1 MRTEAE
7 RNDDWAQH
15 PDATALA
22 RQELP
27 SYCLRQRWYP
37 AKDAGRPEFTLQTLL
52 PLEGE
57 GSVALAIWRVTAK
70 GRDPF
75 QLFIP
80 LAVVS
85 PKEATDD
92 LPVIGGLPDGR
103 LIMDAMERDDIVR
116 QLVQLMLQGPAAKM
130 PGISTGRTDQIASL
144 RDLPESQW
152 TIKRSRAEQSNTSI
166 RIADRGI
173 LKVIRK
179 IAPGI
184 HPELDM
190 GRFLTEVARFRA
202 TPALLGWLNVGG
214 ATVAILQQFIPNSGD
229 GWTWIRSRLQGGDAD
244 REQARRW
251 LGTLGR
257 RTAELHQALDTTHAD
272 PAFCAETAGE
282 KDWARWGQDLAEMA
296 QRVRDALAANASTL
310 DPETRGLADKYAEV
324 SDRLDPWL
332 RSIRANPPVWRKTR
346 HHGDFHLGQVLVAGD
361 DAVIVDFEGEPLRSL
376 EERRA
381 KHVPLRDVAGL
392 LRSINYASEMTRR
405 GLSSDLSVEQR
416 SREAERLEEWAT
428 NASQEFLES
437 YLQCLGEM
445 SAEALDQ
452 DAARRMVQ
460 FFVIEKALYEVL
472 YELANRPTWTSI
484 PLKSVVAQLTTLRSA
499 CADSGGTGAR
509 SRH

>member
-7 RNDDWAQH
+7 RKDDWARH
-15 PDATALA
+15 PEATALA

-37 AKDAGRPEFTLQTLL
+37 AKDAGRPEFSLQTLL
-52 PLEGE
+52 PLEGD
-57 GSVALAIWRVTAK
+57 GTVALAIWHVTAK
-70 GRDPF
+70 GRDAF
-75 QLFIP
+75 ELFIP
-80 LAVVS
+80 LAVIS

-92 LPVIGGLPDGR
+92 LPVIGRLPDGR
-103 LIMDAMERDDIVR
+103 PIMDAVEHDDVVR
-116 QLVQLMLQGPAAKM
+116 QLVQLMLQGPAANM
-130 PGISTGRTDQIASL
+130 PGISTGRTDQVAAL

-184 HPELDM
+184 HPELEM

-202 TPALLGWLNVGG
+202 TPALLGWLNVGE
-214 ATVAILQQFIPNSGD
+214 ATAAILQQFIPNSGD

-244 REQARRW
+244 SEQARRW

-257 RTAELHQALDTTHAD
+257 RTAELHQALDTTHGD

-296 QRVRDALAANASTL
+296 QRVRDALEANASTL
-310 DPETRGLADKYAEV
+310 DPETRRLADKYAEV
-324 SDRLDPWL
+324 SVGLGPWL
-332 RSIRANPPVWRKTR
+332 HSLRANPPAWRKTR
-346 HHGDFHLGQVLVAGD
+346 HHGDFHLGQVLVTGD

-392 LRSINYASEMTRR
+392 LRSIDYASEMTRR
-405 GLSSDLSVEQR
+405 ELSSDLSADQR
-416 SREAERLEEWAT
+416 SREVERLSQWT
-428 NASQEFLES
+428 TDASHVFLES
-437 YLQCLGEM
+437 YLRCLGEI
-445 SAEALDQ
+445 SADALDN
-452 DAARRMVQ
+452 DAARRIVQ

-472 YELANRPTWTSI
+472 YELANRPTWTWI
-484 PLKSVVAQLTTLRSA
+484 PLKSVVAQLTTLP
-499 CADSGGTGAR
+499 CADSVGTGTR